1 MLDGRHGHYLSLLF
15 CRFMPLLFIIFVSFF
30 ENIVNQSQIASTAHR
45 IAGGMTLLRMPSRV
59 SRHGVIGKSSI
70 LIAADSGLRLETDLI
85 TISTS
90 LWRSL
95 PIAKRH
101 RGEAL

>member
-15 CRFMPLLFIIFVSFF
+15 MSLLFVIFIFF
-30 ENIVNQSQIASTAHR
+30 SPNIVNQSEIASTAHKNS
-45 IAGGMTLLRMPSRV
+45 GSMTLLRMPGRHF
-59 SRHGVIGKSSI
+59 RHGVIGKSSV
-70 LIAADSGLRLETDLI
+70 LIAADSGLRLESDLI

-90 LWRSL
+90 LWRSR